1 MTRRR
6 KTPRKRSAPPR
17 GGNPL
22 VRLFV
27 GVDGSSLAFLRIGFG
42 LVMHWEVWRYL
53 SHNWIREYYIWPTF
67 NFPYPLFEWVTPWP
81 GPGMF
86 VHFALLGLLSLL
98 IALGLCY
105 RVSMALF
112 FVAITYVFLLDETN
126 YLNHLYLICI
136 LSFLFI
142 FVPAHRRFSLDRLI
156 TGRAWPRTVPLWSL
170 WLIGGQL
177 GIAYFF
183 GGVAKLNIDWLSG
196 RSLAVGGLA
205 DSTELPLIGSLFGE
219 RWTSLFV
226 SYSGLLLDLFIVPL
240 LLWRRTRGI
249 AFALI
254 TTFHLLNAYWF
265 DIGIFPW
272 FMILATTLFFAPNWP
287 EAFLEYLRNRRLWPL
302 LGAPVGAAAAWLA
315 IGTALVPLLAGAL
328 AGTLVAWLVPA
339 AWAPAGRSD
348 RRSEIST
355 PIITRAQGVIASLLA
370 AWLLLHLAVPLRHYL
385 TPSIVHWSEEG
396 HRFAWHMKLRGKEAE
411 VRFFAFDPQTEES
424 WSINQLRF
432 LTSRQI
438 RKMSSR
444 PYMIRQFARYLAAE
458 LEADGREGV
467 EIRVES
473 FAALN
478 GRPRQLLIDPEAD
491 LAAVPAYALRH
502 NPWIVPLK
510 PLLQTSR

>member
-17 GGNPL
+17 SGNPL
-22 VRLFV
+22 ARLFV

-86 VHFALLGLLSLL
+86 VHFALLGVLSLL

-112 FVAITYVFLLDETN
+112 FVTITYVFLLDETN

-156 TGRAWPRTVPLWSL
+156 RGRAWPRTVPLWSL
-170 WLIGGQL
+170 WLSGAQL

-196 RSLAVGGLA
+196 RSLAVGGPA
-205 DSTELPLIGSLFGE
+205 EPAKLPLIGE
-219 RWTSLFV
+219 EWTSLLV
-226 SYSGLLLDLFIVPL
+226 AYSGLLLDLFIVPL

-254 TTFHLLNAYWF
+254 TTFHLLNAHWF

-272 FMILATTLFFAPNWP
+272 FMILATTIFFAPNWP
-287 EAFLEYLRNRRLWPL
+287 GAFLEYLRNGRLWPL
-302 LGAPVGAAAAWLA
+302 LES
-315 IGTALVPLLAGAL
+315 VP
-328 AGTLVAWLVPA
+328 
-339 AWAPAGRSD
+339 
-348 RRSEIST
+348 
-355 PIITRAQGVIASLLA
+355 
-370 AWLLLHLAVPLRHYL
+370 
-385 TPSIVHWSEEG
+385 
-396 HRFAWHMKLRGKEAE
+396 
-411 VRFFAFDPQTEES
+411 
-424 WSINQLRF
+424 
-432 LTSRQI
+432 
-438 RKMSSR
+438 
-444 PYMIRQFARYLAAE
+444 
-458 LEADGREGV
+458 
-467 EIRVES
+467 
-473 FAALN
+473 
-478 GRPRQLLIDPEAD
+478 
-491 LAAVPAYALRH
+491 
-502 NPWIVPLK
+502 
-510 PLLQTSR
+510 